1 VSKDITHILA
11 AWDYSPSEYTVRI
24 VKGDDGRDKIQVRMD
39 LGLLQMEFH
48 GRPDGQRPHES
59 ESYLHYFQ
67 QRQREHDAANP
78 DGRPFV
84 LETADCELL
93 LREGVQYYHRYL
105 SFWHLRLYELCAR
118 DTKRNLE
125 LFAFVREFAQSKREK
140 LQFDQYRPYVTM
152 MHTRA
157 VATPLAELRQFDAAI
172 QVVDSG
178 IARIEEFLVDYQQQ
192 ERSAQCYELQFL
204 LRWREELTLKRDR
217 KPPPPIALGGP
228 GDDLADDEIDA
239 EPGPETINTEA
250 PAEHPVD
257 DATIRRR
264 GASRARK
271 AKLSAQEILNGLR
284 EQLQRAITEERY
296 EEAARLRDQ
305 IAEASKAESQE

>member
-1 VSKDITHILA
+1 
-11 AWDYSPSEYTVRI
+11 
-24 VKGDDGRDKIQVRMD
+24 M
-39 LGLLQMEFH
+39 QMEFH
-48 GRPDGQRPHES
+48 GRPDGQRPHDA
-59 ESYLHYFQ
+59 ESYLHCFQ
-67 QRQREHDAANP
+67 QRQREHDRANP
-78 DGRPFV
+78 DGRPFS

-172 QVVDSG
+172 QVVESG

-217 KPPPPIALGGP
+217 KPPPPIAQGGP
-228 GDDLADDEIDA
+228 GDDLAEDEIEE
-239 EPGPETINTEA
+239 EPGPETINTES

-257 DATIRRR
+257 DTSLRRR
-264 GASRARK
+264 GSSRARK
-271 AKLSAQEILNGLR
+271 AKLSAQEILNGLH

-305 IAEASKAESQE
+305 IAEQSKSE